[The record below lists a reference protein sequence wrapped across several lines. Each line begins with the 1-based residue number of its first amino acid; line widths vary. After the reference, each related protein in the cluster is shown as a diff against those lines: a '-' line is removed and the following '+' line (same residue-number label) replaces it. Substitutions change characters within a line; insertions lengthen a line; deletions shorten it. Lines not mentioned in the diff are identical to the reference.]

1 MQHKYEDS
9 CHLMQQYFHDL
20 DAEYFNNMDRW
31 AAEGQE
37 HQQIVDELEIW
48 MGEEWADEQNHSDIT
63 LGGDIE
69 LNPGPGK
76 DDVPTTDQ
84 MGSTRTD
91 QIPILR
97 QVRIGDGAT
106 RVTEDEAGGGPI
118 AQNTPLDDSIGGED
132 SSKPVTPKQPKGK
145 EKVTDENGDA
155 EKETDDGELRGPW
168 LDLALE
174 LETQRRVLGDTAQY
188 MDIAEEMISKQ
199 TRDPAVIKRMLEL
212 HFEEELEKR
221 FPAPPADTKP
231 TPKFNGK
238 CNKCGKLGHKMSECR
253 AAQWKPVARNSDEKV
268 ARAMMDWESQI
279 RGKMDALKE
288 MEKAAKED
296 AADATKEI
304 PNKDESGER
313 KNQRGYDRDPGGGFL
328 PPEVHVSNVDK
339 VSMFKLKWRRNA
351 NEVKTPFY
359 TTMLLGSIMAL
370 RQILRYTPM
379 THLELCTKMYNYSV
393 VNVESSTV
401 SENQLAVL
409 SGSIK
414 TGAMTGLK
422 EICTSWGISPYYTP
436 TEYLNTFG
444 FKPILKC
451 VVFGAILGVVADLG
465 FAYLNSTIPY
475 IRNNSLVNHVLGV
488 PQYKYTLKFR
498 KFIGD
503 PYSIDTDKRHDMIAV
518 SECKH
523 YNPINAKLRLT
534 QSYGV
539 FGRSYTFPAYMGVVV
554 QAANFANIHDGMDD
568 ATSKAKVEA
577 TLSRLGTVNYTRFS
591 QLENNSPIENVK
603 AVCGMI
609 REAHKY
615 HSPLNQHFQN
625 PGGYAHTLL
634 EPGTEKSPSLL
645 SQISSLAP
653 NSENWKS
660 YCLVGLLSVSVL
672 GLMYGKQP
680 YSIRILETGTQCR
693 QEQGKDLLLRCL
705 TSITLLPMNLESLLK
720 TSVNRGSPLCNLM
733 KTLMS
738 RIGCAI
744 ADTLE
749 SARRS
754 F

>member
-1 MQHKYEDS
+1 
-9 CHLMQQYFHDL
+9 MQQYFHDL
-20 DAEYFNNMDRW
+20 DAKYFDEMERW

-37 HQQIVDELEIW
+37 HQQIVDELEMW
-48 MGEEWADEQNHSDIT
+48 MGEEWVDEQSHSDIT

-76 DDVPTTDQ
+76 DEVPTVDQ
-84 MGSTRTD
+84 MASVHTS

-106 RVTEDEAGGGPI
+106 RVTDGNTAGGGPI
-118 AQNTPLDDSIGGED
+118 AENTPLDDSNGGED
-132 SSKPVTPKQPKGK
+132 SSKPNTPKQPKGK

-168 LDLALE
+168 LELALE
-174 LETQRRVLGDTAQY
+174 LETQRRVLGKSLEY
-188 MDIAEEMISKQ
+188 MDIAEVMITKQ
-199 TRDPAVIKRMLEL
+199 NRDPAIVKKMLEK
-212 HFEEELEKR
+212 HFEEELGKR
-221 FPAPPADTKP
+221 FPTPPTDTQP
-231 TPKFNGK
+231 TSKFNGK
-238 CNKCGKLGHKMSECR
+238 CNKCGKPGHKMSECKSS
-253 AAQWKPVARNSDEKV
+253 QWKPVARNANEKV
-268 ARAMMDWESQI
+268 AKAMMDWDSQL
-279 RGKMDALKE
+279 RAKMDALRE
-288 MEKAAKED
+288 MERDARDEASDKLEKAV
-296 AADATKEI
+296 
-304 PNKDESGER
+304 PSKDEEGD
-313 KNQRGYDRDPGGGFL
+313 KGNQQRGYDRDPHGKGFL

-339 VSMFKLKWRRNA
+339 VSMFKLKWKRDA
-351 NEVKTPFY
+351 TEVKTPFY
-359 TTMLLGSIMAL
+359 TTLLLGSVMAM

-379 THLELCTKMYNYSV
+379 THLELCTKMYNFSV

-401 SENQLAVL
+401 SEQQLAVL
-409 SGSIK
+409 SSSIK
-414 TGAMTGLK
+414 TGAVGGLK
-422 EICTSWGISPYYTP
+422 EICNAWGLSPYYTP
-436 TEYLNTFG
+436 SEYISTFG
-444 FKPILKC
+444 LKPIMKC
-451 VVFGAILGVVADLG
+451 VVFGALLGVVADLG
-465 FAYLNSTIPY
+465 YAYFNSTVPY
-475 IRNNSLVNHVLGV
+475 IRNNSAVNYVLGV
-488 PQYKYTLKFR
+488 PQYSYKLKFR

-523 YNPINAKLRLT
+523 YNPINAKLKLT
-534 QSYGV
+534 QSYGP
-539 FGRSYTFPAYMGVVV
+539 FGKSYTFPAYMGVVV
-554 QAANFANIHDGMDD
+554 QTANFANIHDGMDD

-625 PGGYAHTLL
+625 PGGYAHTLS

-645 SQISSLAP
+645 SLISSLAP

-660 YCLVGLLSVSVL
+660 YCLVGLLSASVL

-693 QEQGKDLLLRCL
+693 QEQGRDLLLRCL
-705 TSITLLPMNLESLLK
+705 RSITLLPMSLESLLK
-720 TSVNRGSPLCNLM
+720 TSVERGSPLCNPM

-749 SARRS
+749 SARRN